1 MAPVQENKGWLKMK
15 KELRLQTEVVVELV
29 SRVIDVLDKSRS
41 LKGNR
46 SLLTARAT
54 GKILDELLNER
65 RLVISTG
72 KMVALA
78 PPPSLQETGE
88 PQSPAPPKPR
98 IIMKAEDSVTD
109 DLIYCLFDGVGR
121 KMITRHILAKYNMTW
136 PEYLEYCS
144 LPRDYPRVAPK
155 YSDEQSRS
163 MVKILKPDQ
172 TEMAARIKREQAKKV
187 KRSRI
192 EKRPND
198 GLVAPQPKTLL
209 SKVPSGAPEVRK
221 ERAS

>member
-1 MAPVQENKGWLKMK
+1 MAGWKMK

-46 SLLTARAT
+46 SLLAARAT
-54 GKILDELLNER
+54 GKILDELLDER

-78 PPPSLQETGE
+78 PPPSLQDTGE
-88 PQSPAPPKPR
+88 PSQSAAPPKPR

-121 KMITRHILAKYNMTW
+121 KMITRHILAKYHMTW
-136 PEYLEYCS
+136 AQYLEYCS
-144 LPRDYPRVAPK
+144 LPPDYPRVAPK

-163 MVKILKPDQ
+163 MVKILNPDQ
-172 TEMAARIKREQAKKV
+172 TEMGARMKRERAKKV
-187 KRSRI
+187 KRNRI

-198 GLVAPQPKTLL
+198 GLVAPRSKSRP
-209 SKVPSGAPEVRK
+209 SKVPTGAPEVRE
-221 ERAS
+221 ERAASR